1 MSDLFSSDNSPY
13 LTAIVIAIVAVVLAV
28 ALQILVKV
36 LLKRNDPGN
45 LEDGGTTRYRIID
58 ACDGPIILLVLVIG
72 GTSAVGVALK
82 HWQSGINLDTDI
94 ALLGQRTGSVIAIA
108 VVSFMLARVLN
119 VLFAWYLTTFAET
132 TATRLDNQLLPP
144 VRRLTPLVI
153 YSIALLLA
161 LAVFDIAITP
171 LLATL
176 GIGGIAIALAAQPT
190 LSNYFAGTYVI
201 SEGEIHVGD
210 FIEIEGGPSGY
221 VEAISWRSTKV
232 RSFFNNLIIIPN
244 SMMAEN
250 MITNYSRPAPAINV
264 IVNCGVSYSSD
275 LQQVQDIAIT
285 AARELAIESEHAVTD
300 SEPSFGFDT
309 FGDSNIDFWVFI
321 QATDRIG
328 GWYLKSDLIKLIH
341 ERFNDAGIA
350 INYPSGIL
358 WSMTHRKMT
367 GLSASQRPRRR
378 SWSLCGRVSPLL
390 ASPR

>member
-13 LTAIVIAIVAVVLAV
+13 LTAITIAIVAVVLAL

-45 LEDGGTTRYRIID
+45 LEDGGTTRYRIFD
-58 ACDGPIILLVLVIG
+58 AIDGPIILLVLVIG
-72 GTSAVGVALK
+72 GTSAVAVALK

-94 ALLGQRTGSVIAIA
+94 ALLAQRTGSVIAIA
-108 VVSFMLARVLN
+108 VVSFMLARVVN
-119 VLFAWYLTTFAET
+119 VLFAWYLTTFAEN
-132 TATRLDNQLLPP
+132 TATRLDDQLLPP

-275 LQQVQDIAIT
+275 LQQVHDIAIT
-285 AARELAIESEHAVTD
+285 AARELAIESEHAVTN

-328 GWYLKSDLIKLIH
+328 AWYLKSDLIKLIH
-341 ERFNDAGIA
+341 QRFNDAGIA
-350 INYPSGIL
+350 INYPIRHL
-358 WSMTHRKMT
+358 VVDQPPEENTEREPTAPEKIVEFVRK
-367 GLSASQRPRRR
+367 G
-378 SWSLCGRVSPLL
+378 
-390 ASPR
+390 

>member
-13 LTAIVIAIVAVVLAV
+13 LTAITIAIVAVVLAL

-45 LEDGGTTRYRIID
+45 LEDGGTTRYRIFD
-58 ACDGPIILLVLVIG
+58 AIDGPIILLVLVIG
-72 GTSAVGVALK
+72 GTSAVAVALK

-94 ALLGQRTGSVIAIA
+94 ALLAQRTGSVIAIA
-108 VVSFMLARVLN
+108 VVSFMLARVVN
-119 VLFAWYLTTFAET
+119 VLFAWYLTTFAEN
-132 TATRLDNQLLPP
+132 TATRLDDQLLPP

-285 AARELAIESEHAVTD
+285 AATELAIESEHAVTN

-328 GWYLKSDLIKLIH
+328 AWYLKSDLIKLIH
-341 ERFNDAGIA
+341 QRFNDAGIA
-350 INYPSGIL
+350 INYPIRHLVVDQPPEENTEREPTAPEKIVDFVRNG
-358 WSMTHRKMT
+358 
-367 GLSASQRPRRR
+367 
-378 SWSLCGRVSPLL
+378 
-390 ASPR
+390 

>member
-13 LTAIVIAIVAVVLAV
+13 LTAIAIAIVAVVLV
-28 ALQILVKV
+28 LALQILVKV

-72 GTSAVGVALK
+72 GTSAVAVALK
-82 HWQSGINLDTDI
+82 HWQSEIHLDTDI

-108 VVSFMLARVLN
+108 VVSFILARVVN

-132 TATRLDNQLLPP
+132 TATRLDDQLLPP

-161 LAVFDIAITP
+161 LAVFDVAITP

-285 AARELAIESEHAVTD
+285 AARELAIESEHAVTN

-328 GWYLKSDLIKLIH
+328 AWYLKSDLIKLIH
-341 ERFNDAGIA
+341 QRFNDAGIA
-350 INYPSGIL
+350 INYPIRHLVVDEKEVVDTGEVTAPEKIVEF
-358 WSMTHRKMT
+358 MRK
-367 GLSASQRPRRR
+367 G
-378 SWSLCGRVSPLL
+378 
-390 ASPR
+390 

>member
-13 LTAIVIAIVAVVLAV
+13 LTAITIAIVAVVLAL

-45 LEDGGTTRYRIID
+45 LEDGGTTRYRIFD
-58 ACDGPIILLVLVIG
+58 AIDGPIILLVLVIG
-72 GTSAVGVALK
+72 GTSAVAVALK

-94 ALLGQRTGSVIAIA
+94 ALLAQRTGSVIAIA
-108 VVSFMLARVLN
+108 VVSFMLARVVN
-119 VLFAWYLTTFAET
+119 VLFAWYLTTFAEN
-132 TATRLDNQLLPP
+132 TATRLDDQLLPP

-285 AARELAIESEHAVTD
+285 AATELAIESEHAVTN

-321 QATDRIG
+321 QATDRVG
-328 GWYLKSDLIKLIH
+328 AWYLKSDLIKLIH
-341 ERFNDAGIA
+341 QRFNDAGIA
-350 INYPSGIL
+350 INYPIRHL
-358 WSMTHRKMT
+358 VVDEKEIADT
-367 GLSASQRPRRR
+367 GATTAPEKIVEFVRN
-378 SWSLCGRVSPLL
+378 G
-390 ASPR
+390 

>member
-13 LTAIVIAIVAVVLAV
+13 LTAITIAIVAVVLAL

-45 LEDGGTTRYRIID
+45 LEDGGTTRYRIFD
-58 ACDGPIILLVLVIG
+58 AIDGPIILLVLVIG
-72 GTSAVGVALK
+72 GTSAVAVALK

-94 ALLGQRTGSVIAIA
+94 ALLAQRTGSVIAIA
-108 VVSFMLARVLN
+108 VVSFMLARVVN
-119 VLFAWYLTTFAET
+119 VLFAWYLTTFAEN
-132 TATRLDNQLLPP
+132 TATRLDDQLLPP

-250 MITNYSRPAPAINV
+250 MITNYSRPAPAMNV

-328 GWYLKSDLIKLIH
+328 AWYLKSDLIKLIH
-341 ERFNDAGIA
+341 QRFNDAGIA
-350 INYPSGIL
+350 INYPIRHLVVDQPPEENTEREPTAPEKIVDFVRNG
-358 WSMTHRKMT
+358 
-367 GLSASQRPRRR
+367 
-378 SWSLCGRVSPLL
+378 
-390 ASPR
+390 

>member
-13 LTAIVIAIVAVVLAV
+13 LTAITIAIVAVVLAL

-72 GTSAVGVALK
+72 GTSAVAVALK

-94 ALLGQRTGSVIAIA
+94 ALLAQRTGSVIAIA
-108 VVSFMLARVLN
+108 VVSFMLARFLN
-119 VLFAWYLTTFAET
+119 VLFAWYLTTFAEN
-132 TATRLDNQLLPP
+132 TATRLDDQLLPP

-250 MITNYSRPAPAINV
+250 MITNYSRPAPAMNV

-328 GWYLKSDLIKLIH
+328 AWYLKSDLIKLIH
-341 ERFNDAGIA
+341 QRFNDAGIA
-350 INYPSGIL
+350 INYPIRHL
-358 WSMTHRKMT
+358 VVDEKEIADT
-367 GLSASQRPRRR
+367 GATTAPEKIVEFVRN
-378 SWSLCGRVSPLL
+378 G
-390 ASPR
+390 

>member
-13 LTAIVIAIVAVVLAV
+13 LTAITIAIVAVVLAL

-45 LEDGGTTRYRIID
+45 LEDGGTTRYRIFD
-58 ACDGPIILLVLVIG
+58 AIDGPIILLVLVIG
-72 GTSAVGVALK
+72 GTSAVAVALK

-94 ALLGQRTGSVIAIA
+94 ALLAQRTGSVIAIA
-108 VVSFMLARVLN
+108 VVSFMLARVVN
-119 VLFAWYLTTFAET
+119 VLFAWYLTTFAEN
-132 TATRLDNQLLPP
+132 TATRLDDQLLPP

-275 LQQVQDIAIT
+275 LQQVHDIAIT
-285 AARELAIESEHAVTD
+285 AARELAIESEHAVTN

-328 GWYLKSDLIKLIH
+328 AWYLKSDLIKLIH
-341 ERFNDAGIA
+341 QRFNDAGIA
-350 INYPSGIL
+350 INYPIRHLVVDDPSENDGIEREP
-358 WSMTHRKMT
+358 TAPEKIVEFV
-367 GLSASQRPRRR
+367 GK
-378 SWSLCGRVSPLL
+378 G
-390 ASPR
+390 

>member
-13 LTAIVIAIVAVVLAV
+13 LTAIAIAIVAVVLAV

-45 LEDGGTTRYRIID
+45 LEDGGTTRYRIFD
-58 ACDGPIILLVLVIG
+58 AIDGPIILLVLVIG

-82 HWQSGINLDTDI
+82 HWQSGVNLDTDI

-108 VVSFMLARVLN
+108 VVSFMFARVVN
-119 VLFAWYLTTFAET
+119 VLFAWYLTTFAAT
-132 TATRLDNQLLPP
+132 TATRLDDQLLPP
-144 VRRLTPLVI
+144 LRRLTPLVI

-350 INYPSGIL
+350 INYPIRHLVVDDKEDADTGEATAPEKIVEFV
-358 WSMTHRKMT
+358 RKD
-367 GLSASQRPRRR
+367 
-378 SWSLCGRVSPLL
+378 
-390 ASPR
+390 

>member
-13 LTAIVIAIVAVVLAV
+13 LTAITIAIVAVVLAL

-45 LEDGGTTRYRIID
+45 LEDGSTTRYRIID

-72 GTSAVGVALK
+72 GTSAVAVALK
-82 HWQSGINLDTDI
+82 HWQSEINLDTDI
-94 ALLGQRTGSVIAIA
+94 ALLAQRTGSVIAIA
-108 VVSFMLARVLN
+108 VVSFMIARFLN

-132 TATRLDNQLLPP
+132 TATRLDDQLLPP

-285 AARELAIESEHAVTD
+285 AATELAIESEHAVTD

-321 QATDRIG
+321 QATDRVG
-328 GWYLKSDLIKLIH
+328 AWYLKSDLIKLIH
-341 ERFNDAGIA
+341 QRFNDAGIA
-350 INYPSGIL
+350 INYPIRHLVVDQPPEENTEREPTAPEKIVDFVRNG
-358 WSMTHRKMT
+358 
-367 GLSASQRPRRR
+367 
-378 SWSLCGRVSPLL
+378 
-390 ASPR
+390 

>member
-13 LTAIVIAIVAVVLAV
+13 LTAITIAIVAVVLAL

-45 LEDGGTTRYRIID
+45 LEDGGTTRYRIFD
-58 ACDGPIILLVLVIG
+58 AIDGPIILLVLVIG
-72 GTSAVGVALK
+72 GTSAVAVALK

-94 ALLGQRTGSVIAIA
+94 ALLAQRTGSVIAIA
-108 VVSFMLARVLN
+108 VVSFMLARVVN
-119 VLFAWYLTTFAET
+119 VLFAWYLTTFAEN
-132 TATRLDNQLLPP
+132 TATRLDDQLLPP

-275 LQQVQDIAIT
+275 LQQVQDIALT
-285 AARELAIESEHAVTD
+285 AATELAIESEHAVTD

-328 GWYLKSDLIKLIH
+328 AWYLKSDLIKLIH
-341 ERFNDAGIA
+341 QRFNDAGIA
-350 INYPSGIL
+350 INYPIRHLVVDQPPEENTEREPTAPEKIIDFVRNG
-358 WSMTHRKMT
+358 
-367 GLSASQRPRRR
+367 
-378 SWSLCGRVSPLL
+378 
-390 ASPR
+390 

>member
-13 LTAIVIAIVAVVLAV
+13 LTAITIAIVAVVLAL

-72 GTSAVGVALK
+72 GTSAVAVALK
-82 HWQSGINLDTDI
+82 HWQSEINLDTDI
-94 ALLGQRTGSVIAIA
+94 ALLAQRTGSVIAIA
-108 VVSFMLARVLN
+108 VVSFMLARFLN

-132 TATRLDNQLLPP
+132 TATRLDDQLLPP

-285 AARELAIESEHAVTD
+285 AATELAIESEHAVTD

-328 GWYLKSDLIKLIH
+328 AWYLKSDLIKLIH
-341 ERFNDAGIA
+341 QRFNDAGIA
-350 INYPSGIL
+350 INYPIRHL
-358 WSMTHRKMT
+358 VVDEKEIADT
-367 GLSASQRPRRR
+367 GARQPPRR
-378 SWSLCGRVSPLL
+378 S
-390 ASPR
+390 

>member
-1 MSDLFSSDNSPY
+1 MSDLFSSNNSPY
-13 LTAIVIAIVAVVLAV
+13 LTAITIAIVAVVLAL

-72 GTSAVGVALK
+72 GTSAVAVALK
-82 HWQSGINLDTDI
+82 HWQSEINLDTDI
-94 ALLGQRTGSVIAIA
+94 ALLAQRTGSVIAIA
-108 VVSFMLARVLN
+108 VVSFMLARFLN

-132 TATRLDNQLLPP
+132 TATRLDDQLLPP

-285 AARELAIESEHAVTD
+285 AATELAIESEHAVTN

-328 GWYLKSDLIKLIH
+328 AWYLKSDLIKLIH
-341 ERFNDAGIA
+341 QRFNDAGIA
-350 INYPSGIL
+350 INYPIRHLVVDQPPEENTEREPTAPEKIVDFVRNG
-358 WSMTHRKMT
+358 
-367 GLSASQRPRRR
+367 
-378 SWSLCGRVSPLL
+378 
-390 ASPR
+390 

>member
-13 LTAIVIAIVAVVLAV
+13 LTAITIAIVAVVLAL

-72 GTSAVGVALK
+72 GTSAVAVALK

-94 ALLGQRTGSVIAIA
+94 ALLAQRTGSVIAIA
-108 VVSFMLARVLN
+108 VVSFMLARFLN
-119 VLFAWYLTTFAET
+119 VLFAWYLTTFAEN
-132 TATRLDNQLLPP
+132 TATRLDDQLLPP

-250 MITNYSRPAPAINV
+250 MITNYSRPAPAMNV

-328 GWYLKSDLIKLIH
+328 AWYLKSDLIKLIH
-341 ERFNDAGIA
+341 QRFNDAGIA
-350 INYPSGIL
+350 INYPIRHLVVDEPPEGN
-358 WSMTHRKMT
+358 
-367 GLSASQRPRRR
+367 
-378 SWSLCGRVSPLL
+378 C
-390 ASPR
+390 

>member
-13 LTAIVIAIVAVVLAV
+13 LTAITIAIVAVVLAL

-72 GTSAVGVALK
+72 GTSAVAVALK

-94 ALLGQRTGSVIAIA
+94 ALLAQRTGSVIAIA
-108 VVSFMLARVLN
+108 VVSFMLARFLN

-132 TATRLDNQLLPP
+132 TATRLDDQLLPP

-275 LQQVQDIAIT
+275 LQQVHDIAIT
-285 AARELAIESEHAVTD
+285 AARELAIESEHAVTN

-328 GWYLKSDLIKLIH
+328 AWYLKSDLIKLIH
-341 ERFNDAGIA
+341 QRFNDAGIA
-350 INYPSGIL
+350 INYPIRHL
-358 WSMTHRKMT
+358 VVDEKEIADT
-367 GLSASQRPRRR
+367 GATTAPEKIVEFVRN
-378 SWSLCGRVSPLL
+378 G
-390 ASPR
+390 

>member
-13 LTAIVIAIVAVVLAV
+13 LTAITIAIVAVVLAL

-45 LEDGGTTRYRIID
+45 LEDGGTTRYRIFD
-58 ACDGPIILLVLVIG
+58 AIDGPIILLVLVIG
-72 GTSAVGVALK
+72 GTSAVAVALK

-94 ALLGQRTGSVIAIA
+94 ALLAQRTGSVIAIA
-108 VVSFMLARVLN
+108 VVSFMLARVVN
-119 VLFAWYLTTFAET
+119 VLFAWYLTTFAEN
-132 TATRLDNQLLPP
+132 TATRLDDQLLPP

-285 AARELAIESEHAVTD
+285 AATELAIESEHAVTN

-321 QATDRIG
+321 QATDRVG
-328 GWYLKSDLIKLIH
+328 AWYLKSDLIKLIH
-341 ERFNDAGIA
+341 QRFNDAGIA
-350 INYPSGIL
+350 INYPIRHLVVDQPPEENTEREPTAPEKIVDFVRNG
-358 WSMTHRKMT
+358 
-367 GLSASQRPRRR
+367 
-378 SWSLCGRVSPLL
+378 
-390 ASPR
+390 

>member
-13 LTAIVIAIVAVVLAV
+13 LTAITIAIVAVVLAL

-45 LEDGGTTRYRIID
+45 LEDGGTTRYRIFD
-58 ACDGPIILLVLVIG
+58 AIDGPIILLVLVIG
-72 GTSAVGVALK
+72 GTSAVAVALK

-94 ALLGQRTGSVIAIA
+94 ALLAQRTGSVIAIA
-108 VVSFMLARVLN
+108 VVSFMLARVVN
-119 VLFAWYLTTFAET
+119 VLFAWYLTTFAEN
-132 TATRLDNQLLPP
+132 TATRLDDQLLPP

-285 AARELAIESEHAVTD
+285 AATELAIESEHAVTN

-328 GWYLKSDLIKLIH
+328 AWYLKSDLIKLIH
-341 ERFNDAGIA
+341 QRFNDAGIA
-350 INYPSGIL
+350 INYPIRHL
-358 WSMTHRKMT
+358 VVDEKEIADT
-367 GLSASQRPRRR
+367 GATTAPEKIVEFVRN
-378 SWSLCGRVSPLL
+378 G
-390 ASPR
+390 

>member
-13 LTAIVIAIVAVVLAV
+13 LTAITIAIVAVVLAL

-45 LEDGGTTRYRIID
+45 LEDGGTTRYRIFD
-58 ACDGPIILLVLVIG
+58 AIDGPIILLVLVIG
-72 GTSAVGVALK
+72 GTSAVAVALK

-94 ALLGQRTGSVIAIA
+94 ALLAQRTGSVIAIA
-108 VVSFMLARVLN
+108 VVSFMLARVVN
-119 VLFAWYLTTFAET
+119 VLFAWYLTTFAEN
-132 TATRLDNQLLPP
+132 TATRLDDQLLPP

-285 AARELAIESEHAVTD
+285 AATELAIESEHAVTD
-300 SEPSFGFDT
+300 SQPSFGFDT

-321 QATDRIG
+321 QATDRVG
-328 GWYLKSDLIKLIH
+328 AWYLKSDLIKLIH
-341 ERFNDAGIA
+341 QRFNDAGIA
-350 INYPSGIL
+350 INYPIRHLVVDQPPEENTEREPTAPEKIVDFVRNG
-358 WSMTHRKMT
+358 
-367 GLSASQRPRRR
+367 
-378 SWSLCGRVSPLL
+378 
-390 ASPR
+390 

>member
-13 LTAIVIAIVAVVLAV
+13 LTAITIAIVAVVLAL

-45 LEDGGTTRYRIID
+45 LEDGGTTRYRIFD
-58 ACDGPIILLVLVIG
+58 AIDGPIILLVLVIG
-72 GTSAVGVALK
+72 GTSAVAVALK

-94 ALLGQRTGSVIAIA
+94 ALLAQRTGSVIAIA
-108 VVSFMLARVLN
+108 VVSFMLARVVN
-119 VLFAWYLTTFAET
+119 VLFAWYLTTFAEN
-132 TATRLDNQLLPP
+132 TATRLDDQLLPP

-275 LQQVQDIAIT
+275 LQQVHDIAIT
-285 AARELAIESEHAVTD
+285 AARELAIESEHAVTN

-328 GWYLKSDLIKLIH
+328 AWYLKSDLIKLIH
-341 ERFNDAGIA
+341 QRFNDAGIA
-350 INYPSGIL
+350 INYPIRHL
-358 WSMTHRKMT
+358 VVDEKEIADT
-367 GLSASQRPRRR
+367 GATTAPEKIVEFVRN
-378 SWSLCGRVSPLL
+378 G
-390 ASPR
+390 

>member
-13 LTAIVIAIVAVVLAV
+13 LTAIAIAIVAVVLAV

-58 ACDGPIILLVLVIG
+58 ACDGPIILLVLLIG

-82 HWQSGINLDTDI
+82 HWQSGIHLDTDI

-108 VVSFMLARVLN
+108 VVSFMLARVAN

-132 TATRLDNQLLPP
+132 TATRLDDQLLPP
-144 VRRLTPLVI
+144 LRRLTPLVI

-190 LSNYFAGTYVI
+190 LANYFAGTYVI

-328 GWYLKSDLIKLIH
+328 AWYLKSDLIKLIH

-350 INYPSGIL
+350 INYPIRHLVVDDPSENDGIEREP
-358 WSMTHRKMT
+358 TAPEKIVEFV
-367 GLSASQRPRRR
+367 GK
-378 SWSLCGRVSPLL
+378 G
-390 ASPR
+390 

>member
-13 LTAIVIAIVAVVLAV
+13 LTAITIAIVAVVLAL

-45 LEDGGTTRYRIID
+45 LEDGGTTRYRIFD
-58 ACDGPIILLVLVIG
+58 AIDGPIILLVLVIG
-72 GTSAVGVALK
+72 GTSAVAVALK

-94 ALLGQRTGSVIAIA
+94 ALLAQRTGSVIAIA
-108 VVSFMLARVLN
+108 VVSFMLARVVN
-119 VLFAWYLTTFAET
+119 VLFAWYLTTFAEN
-132 TATRLDNQLLPP
+132 TATRLDDQLLPP

-275 LQQVQDIAIT
+275 LQQVHDIAIT
-285 AARELAIESEHAVTD
+285 AARELAIESEHAVTN

-328 GWYLKSDLIKLIH
+328 AWYLKSDLIKLIH
-341 ERFNDAGIA
+341 QRFNDAGIA
-350 INYPSGIL
+350 INYPIRHL
-358 WSMTHRKMT
+358 VVDEKEIADT
-367 GLSASQRPRRR
+367 GATTAPEKIVEFVRN
-378 SWSLCGRVSPLL
+378 
-390 ASPR
+390 A

>member
-58 ACDGPIILLVLVIG
+58 ACDGPIILLVLLIG
-72 GTSAVGVALK
+72 GTSAVGAALK
-82 HWQSGINLDTDI
+82 HWQSGVNLDTDI

-108 VVSFMLARVLN
+108 VVSFMLVRVAN
-119 VLFAWYLTTFAET
+119 VLFAWYLTTFAAT
-132 TATRLDNQLLPP
+132 TATRLDDQLLPP

-285 AARELAIESEHAVTD
+285 AARELAIESEHAVTN

-341 ERFNDAGIA
+341 QRFNDAGIA
-350 INYPSGIL
+350 INYPIRHLVVDDKEAADTGEATAPEKIVEFV
-358 WSMTHRKMT
+358 RK
-367 GLSASQRPRRR
+367 G
-378 SWSLCGRVSPLL
+378 
-390 ASPR
+390 

>member
-13 LTAIVIAIVAVVLAV
+13 LTAITIAIVAVVLAL

-45 LEDGGTTRYRIID
+45 LEDGGTTRYRIFD
-58 ACDGPIILLVLVIG
+58 AIDGPIILLVLVIG
-72 GTSAVGVALK
+72 GTSAVAVALK

-94 ALLGQRTGSVIAIA
+94 ALLAQRTGSVIAIA
-108 VVSFMLARVLN
+108 VVSFMLARVVN
-119 VLFAWYLTTFAET
+119 VLFAWYLTTFAEN
-132 TATRLDNQLLPP
+132 TATRLDDQLLPP

-275 LQQVQDIAIT
+275 LQQVHDIAIT
-285 AARELAIESEHAVTD
+285 AARELAIESEHAVTN

-321 QATDRIG
+321 QATDRVG
-328 GWYLKSDLIKLIH
+328 AWYLKSDLIKLIH
-341 ERFNDAGIA
+341 QRFNDAGIA
-350 INYPSGIL
+350 INYPIRHLVVDDPSENDGIEREP
-358 WSMTHRKMT
+358 TAPEKIVEFV
-367 GLSASQRPRRR
+367 GK
-378 SWSLCGRVSPLL
+378 G
-390 ASPR
+390 

>member
-13 LTAIVIAIVAVVLAV
+13 LTAIAIAIVAVVLAV

-82 HWQSGINLDTDI
+82 HWQSGVNLDTDI

-108 VVSFMLARVLN
+108 VVSFMLVRVAN
-119 VLFAWYLTTFAET
+119 VLFAWYLTTFAAT
-132 TATRLDNQLLPP
+132 TATRLDDQLLPP
-144 VRRLTPLVI
+144 LRRLTPLVI

-285 AARELAIESEHAVTD
+285 AARELAIESEHAVTN

-350 INYPSGIL
+350 INYPIRHLVVDQPEQEESEREPTAPEKIVEFVG
-358 WSMTHRKMT
+358 K
-367 GLSASQRPRRR
+367 G
-378 SWSLCGRVSPLL
+378 
-390 ASPR
+390 

>member
-13 LTAIVIAIVAVVLAV
+13 LTAITIAIVAVVLAL

-72 GTSAVGVALK
+72 GTSAVAVALK

-94 ALLGQRTGSVIAIA
+94 ALLAQRTGSVIAIA
-108 VVSFMLARVLN
+108 VVSFMLARVVN
-119 VLFAWYLTTFAET
+119 VLFAWYLTTFAEN
-132 TATRLDNQLLPP
+132 TATRLDDQLLPP

-250 MITNYSRPAPAINV
+250 MITNYSRPAPAMNV

-328 GWYLKSDLIKLIH
+328 AWYLKSDLIKLIH
-341 ERFNDAGIA
+341 QRFNDAGIA
-350 INYPSGIL
+350 INYPIRHL
-358 WSMTHRKMT
+358 VVDEKEIADT
-367 GLSASQRPRRR
+367 GATTAPEKIVEFVRN
-378 SWSLCGRVSPLL
+378 G
-390 ASPR
+390 

>member
-13 LTAIVIAIVAVVLAV
+13 LTAIAIAIGAVVLAL

-72 GTSAVGVALK
+72 GTSAVAVALK
-82 HWQSGINLDTDI
+82 HWQSGIQLDTDI

-108 VVSFMLARVLN
+108 VVSFMLARVVN

-132 TATRLDNQLLPP
+132 TATRLDDQLLPP
-144 VRRLTPLVI
+144 LRRLTPLVI

-350 INYPSGIL
+350 INYPIRHLVVDDKEDADSGEATAPEKIVEFV
-358 WSMTHRKMT
+358 RK
-367 GLSASQRPRRR
+367 G
-378 SWSLCGRVSPLL
+378 
-390 ASPR
+390 

>member
-13 LTAIVIAIVAVVLAV
+13 LTAITIAIVAVVLAL

-45 LEDGGTTRYRIID
+45 LEDGGTTRYRIFD
-58 ACDGPIILLVLVIG
+58 AIDGPIILLVLVIG
-72 GTSAVGVALK
+72 GTSAVAVALK

-94 ALLGQRTGSVIAIA
+94 ALLAQRTGSVIAIA
-108 VVSFMLARVLN
+108 VVSFMLARVVN
-119 VLFAWYLTTFAET
+119 VLFAWYLTTFAEN
-132 TATRLDNQLLPP
+132 TATRLDDQLLPP

-275 LQQVQDIAIT
+275 LQQVHDIAIT
-285 AARELAIESEHAVTD
+285 AARELAIESEHAVTN

-328 GWYLKSDLIKLIH
+328 AWYLKSDLIKLIH
-341 ERFNDAGIA
+341 QRFNDAGIA
-350 INYPSGIL
+350 INYPIRHL
-358 WSMTHRKMT
+358 VVDQPPEENTEREPTAPEKIVDFVRK
-367 GLSASQRPRRR
+367 G
-378 SWSLCGRVSPLL
+378 
-390 ASPR
+390 